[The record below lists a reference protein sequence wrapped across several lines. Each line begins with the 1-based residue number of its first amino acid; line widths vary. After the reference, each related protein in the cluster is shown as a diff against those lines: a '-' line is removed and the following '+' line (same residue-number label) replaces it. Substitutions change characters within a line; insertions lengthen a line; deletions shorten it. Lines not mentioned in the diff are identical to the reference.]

1 MPEAID
7 NRTLLRRTLVAI
19 GAMVGACVVVVGT
32 ITLLGTL
39 GMENGDRLEKINGFD
54 MTSPEKALEAY
65 ARLRTANTLTVQV
78 NRRGSNMNIDYNIQ

>member
-32 ITLLGTL
+32 ITLLASVIVGHVVARP
-39 GMENGDRLEKINGFD
+39 GDTEPAAKPGLVPPANIHGALPGAKPAPP
-54 MTSPEKALEAY
+54 SPGAK
-65 ARLRTANTLTVQV
+65 
-78 NRRGSNMNIDYNIQ
+78 

>member
-32 ITLLGTL
+32 ITLLVSVVVGHAVAGPSDSAEPVGPPGL
-39 GMENGDRLEKINGFD
+39 VGPANIHGLAPG
-54 MTSPEKALEAY
+54 
-65 ARLRTANTLTVQV
+65 ARPVAPPIPP
-78 NRRGSNMNIDYNIQ
+78 SK